1 MIKHLL
7 TSTLESFLL
16 LRRDKIFLPAV
27 IAGFL
32 IVVLA
37 NMASDWSIEDFDK
50 ILFDIGTFGFHLT
63 GSIVALFWGTKAV
76 VDSRKEGTLEVDLA
90 APVSRVIWLIG
101 KFLGLCFSLGF
112 LAIIL
117 IVVWQGVMLLNNF
130 GWMTWKHITVFSYL
144 WINWIIVGAVAT
156 FFATFCSS
164 AVALFGGL
172 CFWLI
177 GLSSVSARQMLS
189 PETPKSTE
197 YIVRAIARFWDLQQ
211 FNLSEYII
219 GNEFPNRYELSWR
232 LSYGVLLIFLLISL
246 SCIVFHKRDITY

>member
-1 MIKHLL
+1 MIKHLF
-7 TSTLESFLL
+7 TATAESFLL

-27 IAGFL
+27 IAGVL

-76 VDSRKEGTLEVDLA
+76 VDSRKDGTLEVDLA
-90 APVSRVIWLIG
+90 APVSRTIWLMG

-117 IVVWQGVMLLNNF
+117 MIIWQGVMILNQF
-130 GWMTWKHITVFSYL
+130 GWMTWQHIIVFFYL

-156 FFATFCSS
+156 FFATFCSN
-164 AVALFGGL
+164 AVALFSGL

-177 GLSSVSARQMLS
+177 GLSSASARQMLS
-189 PETPKSTE
+189 PETPEPTQ
-197 YIVRAIARFWDLQQ
+197 YIVKSIARFWDLQQ
-211 FNLSEYII
+211 FNLSNYII
-219 GNEFPNRYELSWR
+219 GSEFPSVYELSWR
-232 LSYGVLLIFLLISL
+232 LFYGVLLVLLL
-246 SCIVFHKRDITY
+246 SSMSCVIFHKRDLT